1 MRRHRFH
8 RRVAKRNAHEE
19 TIGGMKFAIRQ
30 LSLRLQE
37 FRLDVDVDIQHARTA
52 IFGPSGAGKTSLLE
66 TIAGLRKPD
75 SAKISFNDQLFD
87 DTGQNYS
94 LPVRLRRLGYVP
106 QYDSLFPHLSVQRNL
121 LYGSNGKP
129 KNHTFEFHHVVDFL
143 EIGHLLDRHVSSL
156 SRGENQRVVIA
167 RALLS
172 APQLLL
178 LDEPLTSL
186 DAKLKNAILQQ
197 LQALHREFRIPMLFV
212 THDPAEAIAICDEVL
227 LLQAGRITARGKPA
241 ELLG

>member
-1 MRRHRFH
+1 
-8 RRVAKRNAHEE
+8 
-19 TIGGMKFAIRQ
+19 MKLAIRQ
-30 LSLRLQE
+30 LSLRLQQ
-37 FRLDVDVDIQHARTA
+37 FTLGVDVDLQHARTA

-75 SAKISFNDQLFD
+75 TANISFNDRLFD
-87 DTGQNYS
+87 DSSRNYS

-106 QYDSLFPHLSVQRNL
+106 QYDSLFPHLSVRRNL
-121 LYGSNGKP
+121 LYGSDGKS
-129 KNHTFEFHHVVDFL
+129 KDGTLEFHHITDFL
-143 EIGHLLDRHVSSL
+143 EIGHLLDRHVRSL

-186 DAKLKNAILQQ
+186 DAKLKTTILQQ
-197 LQALHREFRIPMLFV
+197 LQALHREFGIPMLFV
-212 THDPAEAIAICDEVL
+212 THDAAEAIAICEDVL
-227 LLQAGRITARGKPA
+227 LLNEGRITARGEPA
-241 ELLG
+241 KLLG

>member
-1 MRRHRFH
+1 
-8 RRVAKRNAHEE
+8 
-19 TIGGMKFAIRQ
+19 MKLGIRQ
-30 LSLRLQE
+30 LTLRLQQ
-37 FRLDVDVDIQHARTA
+37 FTLGVDIDLQHDRTA

-66 TIAGLRKPD
+66 TIAGLRKPE
-75 SAKISFNDQLFD
+75 SGKISFNGQLFHD
-87 DTGQNYS
+87 SNYS

-121 LYGSNGKP
+121 LYGSDGKS
-129 KNHTFEFHHVVDFL
+129 KDGTVEFHHIIDFL
-143 EIGHLLDRHVSSL
+143 EIGHLLDRHVRSL

-186 DAKLKNAILQQ
+186 DAKLKNTILQQ
-197 LQALHREFRIPMLFV
+197 LQALHREFGIPMLFV
-212 THDPAEAIAICDEVL
+212 THDAAEAIAICEDVL
-227 LLQAGRITARGKPA
+227 LLQAGRVTGRGEPA
-241 ELLG
+241 KLLG

>member
-1 MRRHRFH
+1 
-8 RRVAKRNAHEE
+8 
-19 TIGGMKFAIRQ
+19 MKLAIRQ
-30 LSLRLQE
+30 LSLRLQQ
-37 FRLDVDVDIQHARTA
+37 FTLGVDVDLQHARTA

-75 SAKISFNDQLFD
+75 TAKISFNGQLFD
-87 DTGQNYS
+87 DSGRNYS

-129 KNHTFEFHHVVDFL
+129 KDHTFEFHHIVDFL
-143 EIGHLLDRHVSSL
+143 EIGHLLDRHV
-156 SRGENQRVVIA
+156 RRFRAGENQRVVIA

-178 LDEPLTSL
+178 FDEPLTSL
-186 DAKLKNAILQQ
+186 DTKLKNTILQQ
-197 LQALHREFRIPMLFV
+197 LQALHGEFGIPMLFV
-212 THDPAEAIAICDEVL
+212 THDPAEAMEFARGITPAQV
-227 LLQAGRITARGKPA
+227 GRITGRGDPA
-241 ELLG
+241 KLLG

>member
-1 MRRHRFH
+1 
-8 RRVAKRNAHEE
+8 
-19 TIGGMKFAIRQ
+19 MKLVIRQ
-30 LSLRLQE
+30 LSLRLQQ
-37 FRLDVDVDIQHARTA
+37 FTLGVDVDIQQARTA

-75 SAKISFNDQLFD
+75 SAKISFNGQLFED
-87 DTGQNYS
+87 GDRDYS
-94 LPVRLRRLGYVP
+94 LPVRRRKLGYVP

-121 LYGSNGKP
+121 LYGSNRKP
-129 KNHTFEFHHVVDFL
+129 KEHTLNFHRVIDFL
-143 EIGHLLDRHVSSL
+143 EIGHLLDRHVHWL
-156 SRGENQRVVIA
+156 SRGENQRVAIA

-186 DAKLKNAILQQ
+186 DVKLKDAIMQQ
-197 LQALHREFRIPMLFV
+197 LQALHREFGIPMLYV
-212 THDPAEAIAICDEVL
+212 THDPVEAIAICEEVL
-227 LLQAGRITARGKPA
+227 LLQEGRITAKGNPA

>member
-8 RRVAKRNAHEE
+8 RGVAKRTAHEE
-19 TIGGMKFAIRQ
+19 AIDGMKLAIRQ
-30 LSLRLQE
+30 LSLRLQG
-37 FRLDVDVDIQHARTA
+37 FTLGVDVDLQHARTA

-66 TIAGLRKPD
+66 IIAGLRKPD
-75 SAKISFNDQLFD
+75 TANISFNGQLFD
-87 DTGQNYS
+87 DSSRNYS
-94 LPVRLRRLGYVP
+94 LPVRLRKLGYVP

-129 KNHTFEFHHVVDFL
+129 KDHTLGFHHVIDFL
-143 EIGHLLDRHVSSL
+143 QIGHLLDRQVRSL

-197 LQALHREFRIPMLFV
+197 LQALHREFGIPVLFV
-212 THDPAEAIAICDEVL
+212 THDPAEAIAICEEVL
-227 LLQAGRITARGKPA
+227 LLEAGRITARGNPA
-241 ELLG
+241 ELLV

>member
-1 MRRHRFH
+1 
-8 RRVAKRNAHEE
+8 
-19 TIGGMKFAIRQ
+19 MKLVIRQ
-30 LSLRLQE
+30 LSLRLQQ
-37 FRLDVDVDIQHARTA
+37 FTLGVDIDIQHARTA

-75 SAKISFNDQLFD
+75 SAKISFNGQLFD
-87 DTGQNYS
+87 DSELDHS
-94 LPVRLRRLGYVP
+94 LPVRLRKLGYVP

-121 LYGSNGKP
+121 LYGSNRKP
-129 KNHTFEFHHVVDFL
+129 KQHTLDFHHVIDFL
-143 EIGHLLDRHVSSL
+143 EIGHLLDRHVHSL

-172 APQLLL
+172 SPQLLL

-197 LQALHREFRIPMLFV
+197 LQALHREFGIPMLFV
-212 THDPAEAIAICDEVL
+212 THNPVEAIAICEDVL
-227 LLQAGRITARGKPA
+227 LLQAGRIIERGDPA
-241 ELLG
+241 KLLG

>member
-1 MRRHRFH
+1 
-8 RRVAKRNAHEE
+8 
-19 TIGGMKFAIRQ
+19 MKLGIRQ
-30 LSLRLQE
+30 LTLRFQQFTLG
-37 FRLDVDVDIQHARTA
+37 VDIDLQHDRTA

-66 TIAGLRKPD
+66 TIAGLRKPE
-75 SAKISFNDQLFD
+75 SGKISFNGQLFD
-87 DTGQNYS
+87 DSGQNYS

-121 LYGSNGKP
+121 LYGSDGKS
-129 KNHTFEFHHVVDFL
+129 KDGTLEFHHIIDFL
-143 EIGHLLDRHVSSL
+143 EIGHLLDRHVRSL

-186 DAKLKNAILQQ
+186 DAKLKNTILQQ
-197 LQALHREFRIPMLFV
+197 LQALHREFGIPMLFV
-212 THDPAEAIAICDEVL
+212 THDAAEAIAICEHVL
-227 LLQAGRITARGKPA
+227 LLQAGRITGRGEPA
-241 ELLG
+241 KLLG

>member
-1 MRRHRFH
+1 
-8 RRVAKRNAHEE
+8 
-19 TIGGMKFAIRQ
+19 MKLAIRQ
-30 LSLRLQE
+30 LSLRLQQ
-37 FRLDVDVDIQHARTA
+37 FTLDVDIELQHARTA

-75 SAKISFNDQLFD
+75 TANISFNTQLFD
-87 DTGQNYS
+87 DTGRNYS

-121 LYGSNGKP
+121 LYGSDGKS
-129 KNHTFEFHHVVDFL
+129 KDGALEFQHITDFL
-143 EIGHLLDRHVSSL
+143 EIRHLLDRHVRTL

-186 DAKLKNAILQQ
+186 DAKLKNTILQQ
-197 LQALHREFRIPMLFV
+197 LQALHREFGIPMLFV
-212 THDPAEAIAICDEVL
+212 THDAAEAIAICEDVL
-227 LLQAGRITARGKPA
+227 LLHAGRITGRGEPA
-241 ELLG
+241 KLLG